1 MHKRMHTSAIS
12 ARAKAT
18 EWTLAVILLLFPVAA
33 AEAVTED
40 AVAMEYLGECH
51 LLHTRAKLALHAC
64 TSRERER
71 KTERDREKAKR
82 ESTHVTAVLRGHQ
95 RVENNVRVDLCIS
108 LVAAISFFSVREGVR
123 V

>member
-18 EWTLAVILLLFPVAA
+18 EWTLAVLLLLFPVAA

-40 AVAMEYLGECH
+40 AVAMDYLGERH
-51 LLHTRAKLALHAC
+51 LLHTRVKLPLNAC

-71 KTERDREKAKR
+71 EREREKDRER
-82 ESTHVTAVLRGHQ
+82 
-95 RVENNVRVDLCIS
+95 
-108 LVAAISFFSVREGVR
+108 
-123 V
+123 